1 MYLQFVAEKWSFL
14 QMKNKKNDFW
24 QQIVNEIKLEVVELP
39 QYMFSF

>member
-1 MYLQFVAEKWSFL
+1 
-14 QMKNKKNDFW
+14 MKNKKNDFW